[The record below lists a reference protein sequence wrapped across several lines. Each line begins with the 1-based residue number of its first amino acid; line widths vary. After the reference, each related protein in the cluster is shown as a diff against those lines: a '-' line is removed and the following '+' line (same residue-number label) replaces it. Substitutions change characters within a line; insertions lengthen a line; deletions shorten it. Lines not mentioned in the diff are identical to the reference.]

1 MRLLIASLWMWL
13 LPMVLAQN
21 GTTPPSATGRPVPKL
36 VLTNS
41 LDAFTTPAARPPST
55 TPPIA
60 ETSTT
65 SKVQTVSTNG
75 ESVWAEGD
83 GIRIT
88 ASAVGA
94 KVSRAV
100 AEAAAAGRSLS
111 DRDLTILR
119 GRTLDTLI
127 FVQLVLRRAD
137 QGDTNRALFE
147 SKSRIDGDRKSV
159 V

>member
-1 MRLLIASLWMWL
+1 MWL

-21 GTTPPSATGRPVPKL
+21 SAVPPSASGRPTPKL

-41 LDAFTTPAARPPST
+41 LDAFTGPAARNPST
-55 TPPIA
+55 TNAPAALPPTISA
-60 ETSTT
+60 
-65 SKVQTVSTNG
+65 VSTNG
-75 ESVWAEGD
+75 EAVWATGD

-111 DRDLTILR
+111 DRDLNVLR

-127 FVQLVLRRAD
+127 FVQLVVNSM
-137 QGDTNRALFE
+137 DTR
-147 SKSRIDGDRKSV
+147 
-159 V
+159 